1 MYLLTCFQKNFF
13 VTQKKALI
21 NYIYIASFIM
31 TNMGNENTN
40 YFCNSLI
47 NGDNIGIN
55 KIYQLVYPKV
65 LKFVLKNSGQ
75 REDAEDVFQRAL
87 IQLSARL
94 KLKRIEFHSSFE
106 AYLFTI
112 CMNLWRRDLN
122 LKKRRV
128 TNIPNQEHFDEQSD
142 SIQEILEQEKW
153 ELYTEMFNKLSDN
166 CKEVLGFYYN
176 KVSYADIVEKFSYT
190 TESVARQRVF
200 KCRKKLSELVK
211 KDRRFKQIKAI

>member
-1 MYLLTCFQKNFF
+1 M
-13 VTQKKALI
+13 
-21 NYIYIASFIM
+21 M
-31 TNMGNENTN
+31 TNMSNENTK
-40 YFCNSLI
+40 YFCDSLI
-47 NGDNIGIN
+47 NGDNKGIL

-75 REDAEDVFQRAL
+75 TEDAEDVFQKAL
-87 IQLSARL
+87 IQFSARL

-112 CMNLWRRDLN
+112 CMNLWRRELN

-128 TNIPNQEHFDEQSD
+128 TNIPNQEHYDEQSD

-153 ELYTEMFNKLSDN
+153 ELYTEMFNKLSNN

-176 KVSYADIVEKFSYT
+176 KVSYADIVKKLSYT

-200 KCRKKLSELVK
+200 KCRKKLSDLIK
-211 KDRRFKQIKAI
+211 KDKRFKQLKAI